1 MYLKPGVAVANYA
14 DSGETAGGFYT
25 KFFPAARTA
34 MKAGDYLFI
43 QFGHNDQKDPADI
56 ASYQANLTKGIHQ
69 ACQQRDAGQAG
80 T

>member
-1 MYLKPGVAVANYA
+1 MYLKPGIAVANYA

-43 QFGHNDQKDPADI
+43 QFGHNDQKD
-56 ASYQANLTKGIHQ
+56 
-69 ACQQRDAGQAG
+69 RDRHRELPGQPDEVRE
-80 T
+80 